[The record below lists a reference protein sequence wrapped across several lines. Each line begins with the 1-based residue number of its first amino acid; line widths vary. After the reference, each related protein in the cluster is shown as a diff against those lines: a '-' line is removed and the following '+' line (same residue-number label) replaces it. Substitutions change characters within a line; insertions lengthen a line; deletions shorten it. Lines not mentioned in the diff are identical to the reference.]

1 MHFLAPSL
9 LLGLLAA
16 VLPWLI
22 HLIGKRRALPMRF
35 AAMQLLLRSE
45 RRISARRRLREV
57 LLLVART
64 SVAAALPL
72 IFARPFA
79 ERTTDVPVASL
90 DPQSAVIVLD
100 DSASMSRSA
109 GLSTLFD
116 RARDRARALV
126 RQFPSDVDLA
136 LLLASAGSSPKISE
150 LSPERARVLEALD
163 SLVCS
168 ARLADFA
175 SALRNASLILAG
187 SAHAKRRIY
196 LFTDL
201 QATGWE
207 AGTGLAAEGAPEV
220 IIDDVSG
227 AARWENRA
235 VLDVGVVP
243 APEAGA
249 GGIAVDAEL
258 ADYSAAGTRALG
270 VALKVDGVSVAKGF
284 VDLTPGGRGHKRFLH
299 RLTSEGGGA
308 HDVEVEIDGDALRL
322 DDHRLA
328 HVELAR
334 TMSVLI
340 VNGDPRTARNEDEPF
355 FFAAALRN
363 GLPGAVVTVKLPD
376 DVSPE
381 SLANTTLVALLN
393 LAQPSEA
400 LAAALVRFV
409 SAGGGL
415 FISVGDRVDAT
426 VWNQRMAKLL
436 PQPLGLPR
444 TASALPGQHAGEI
457 VDDRPAERLAPI
469 DRNHPLLASFPE
481 HGEGL
486 VSARFFKYMLLDPA
500 PESPERSVILHYES
514 GAPALVEKQ
523 VGKGRV
529 MLLSTTV
536 DREWTDLPIR
546 AGFLPLV
553 REAARRLV
561 GVTGDEETASLRAG
575 EARSLAFAGDEQRL
589 EVSRPDGSV
598 WVARRE
604 QANSARTVLYSETDR
619 LGTYHVRAVGP
630 DGTVTARPE
639 QDFVVNLDT
648 RESNPA
654 RLDPAL
660 RPDRIAAASPGAK
673 PPKHRV
679 ELWHTLAAVMI
690 GLLLCESA
698 LTLRRR
704 SV

>member
-9 LLGLLAA
+9 LFGLLAA
-16 VLPWLI
+16 FLPWLV
-22 HLIGKRRALPMRF
+22 HLIGKRRAQPVRF

-45 RRISARRRLREV
+45 RRISARRRLREI

-64 SVAAALPL
+64 GVAAALPL

-79 ERTTDVPVASL
+79 ERTTDLPVASL
-90 DPQSAVIVLD
+90 DAQSAVIVLD

-109 GLSTLFD
+109 GLSTMFE
-116 RARDRARALV
+116 RARDRARALL

-136 LLLASAGSSPKISE
+136 LLVASAGSSPKISE
-150 LSPERARVLEALD
+150 LSPERARVLEALE
-163 SLVCS
+163 STVCS
-168 ARLADFA
+168 ARPADYA
-175 SALRNASLILAG
+175 SALRSASLILAG
-187 SAHAKRRIY
+187 SVHVKRRIY

-201 QATGWE
+201 QAAGWE
-207 AGTGLAAEGAPEV
+207 AGTGLPAEGAAEV
-220 IIDDVSG
+220 IIDDVSR
-227 AARWENRA
+227 AAPWENRA
-235 VLDVGVVP
+235 VLEVSVVP
-243 APEAGA
+243 APEVGT
-249 GGIAVDAEL
+249 GGIAVDVEL
-258 ADYSAAGTRALG
+258 ADFSAAGARALG
-270 VALKVDGVSVAKGF
+270 VALNVDGVSVAKGF
-284 VDLTPGGRGHKRFLH
+284 VDLAPGGRGHKRFLH
-299 RLTSEGGGA
+299 RLGDGGGT
-308 HDVEVEIDGDALRL
+308 HDVEVEIDGDAFRL

-334 TMSVLI
+334 TMSVLV
-340 VNGDPRTARNEDEPF
+340 VNGDPRTTRNEDEPF

-363 GLPGAVVTVKLPD
+363 GLPGAAVTTKLPD
-376 DVSPE
+376 DVTPE
-381 SLANTTLVALLN
+381 SLNGTTLVALLN
-393 LAQPSEA
+393 LAQPSQA
-400 LAAALVRFV
+400 LAAALARFV

-415 FISVGDRVDAT
+415 FISVGDRVDT
-426 VWNQRMAKLL
+426 TIWNERMAKLL

-469 DRNHPLLASFPE
+469 DRSHPLLANFPE
-481 HGEGL
+481 RGEGL

-500 PESPERSVILHYES
+500 PESPNRSVILRYES

-536 DREWTDLPIR
+536 DREWTDLPIHT
-546 AGFLPLV
+546 GFLPLV

-561 GVTGDEETASLRAG
+561 GVTSDEETASLRAG
-575 EARSLAFAGDEQRL
+575 EARTLVFAGDDQRL

-598 WVARRE
+598 WVARRD
-604 QANSARTVLYSETDR
+604 QASAAGSVLYSETDR

-630 DGTVTARPE
+630 DGTVVARPE
-639 QDFVVNLDT
+639 LDFVVNLDT

-654 RLDPAL
+654 RLDPAQ
-660 RPDRIAAASPGAK
+660 RPDRIAVTSSGAK

-679 ELWHTLAAVMI
+679 ELWHSLAAVMI
-690 GLLLCESA
+690 GLLLCESL

-704 SV
+704 RA

>member
-1 MHFLAPSL
+1 VHFVAPSL

-16 VLPWLI
+16 FLPWLV
-22 HLIGKRRALPMRF
+22 HLIGKRRAQPVRF

-45 RRISARRRLREV
+45 RRISARRRLREI

-64 SVAAALPL
+64 AVAAALPL
-72 IFARPFA
+72 VFARPFA
-79 ERTTDVPVASL
+79 ERTTDLPVASL
-90 DPQSAVIVLD
+90 EPQSAVILLD

-150 LSPERARVLEALD
+150 LSPERARVLEAFEN
-163 SLVCS
+163 LVCS
-168 ARLADFA
+168 ARPADYA
-175 SALRNASLILAG
+175 GALRNASLILSG

-201 QATGWE
+201 QAAGWE
-207 AGTGLAAEGAPEV
+207 AGTGLSAENTPEV

-227 AARWENRA
+227 GARWENRA

-243 APEAGA
+243 APEAGV

-258 ADYSAAGTRALG
+258 ADFSAAGIRSLG
-270 VALKVDGVSVAKGF
+270 VSLKVDGVAVAKGF
-284 VDLTPGGRGHKRFLH
+284 VDLAPSGRGHKRFLH
-299 RLTSEGGGA
+299 RLTGEGGGA
-308 HDVEVEIDGDALRL
+308 HEVEVEIDGDAFRL

-334 TMSVLI
+334 AMSVLI
-340 VNGDPRTARNEDEPF
+340 VNGDPRTTRNEDEPF

-363 GLPGAVVTVKLPD
+363 SLASAAVTIKLPD

-381 SLANTTLVALLN
+381 SLDNTTLVALLN

-400 LAAALVRFV
+400 MASALARFV

-415 FISVGDRVDAT
+415 FISVGDRVDTA
-426 VWNQRMAKLL
+426 VWNERMAKLL

-469 DRNHPLLASFPE
+469 DRSHPLLASFPE

-500 PESPERSVILHYES
+500 PESPERSVILRYES

-546 AGFLPLV
+546 TGFLPLV

-561 GVTGDEETASLRAG
+561 GMTGDDETASLRAG
-575 EARSLAFAGDEQRL
+575 EARTLVFSGDEQRL

-604 QANSARTVLYSETDR
+604 QAGVARTVLYSETDR
-619 LGTYHVRAVGP
+619 LGTYHLRAVDS
-630 DGTVTARPE
+630 DGTVKARPE

-654 RLDPAL
+654 RLDPSQ
-660 RPDRIAAASPGAK
+660 RPDRIAVASPGAK

-679 ELWHTLAAVMI
+679 ELWHSLAAIMI
-690 GLLLCESA
+690 GLLLFESV

-704 SV
+704 RA

>member
-1 MHFLAPSL
+1 VHS
-9 LLGLLAA
+9 
-16 VLPWLI
+16 
-22 HLIGKRRALPMRF
+22 
-35 AAMQLLLRSE
+35 
-45 RRISARRRLREV
+45 
-57 LLLVART
+57 
-64 SVAAALPL
+64 
-72 IFARPFA
+72 
-79 ERTTDVPVASL
+79 
-90 DPQSAVIVLD
+90 
-100 DSASMSRSA
+100 
-109 GLSTLFD
+109 
-116 RARDRARALV
+116 
-126 RQFPSDVDLA
+126 
-136 LLLASAGSSPKISE
+136 
-150 LSPERARVLEALD
+150 
-163 SLVCS
+163 
-168 ARLADFA
+168 
-175 SALRNASLILAG
+175 
-187 SAHAKRRIY
+187 KRRIY

-201 QATGWE
+201 QAAGWE
-207 AGTGLAAEGAPEV
+207 AGTGLPAEGAPEV

-227 AARWENRA
+227 AAPWENRA
-235 VLDVGVVP
+235 VLDVDVLP
-243 APEAGA
+243 APEAGT

-258 ADYSAAGTRALG
+258 ADFSAAGTRSLG
-270 VALKVDGVSVAKGF
+270 VGLKVDGVAVAKGF
-284 VDLTPGGRGHKRFLH
+284 VDLAPGGRGHERFLH
-299 RLTSEGGGA
+299 RLSGEAGGA
-308 HDVEVEIDGDALRL
+308 HDVEVEIDGDAFRL

-334 TMSVLI
+334 SMSVLV
-340 VNGDPRTARNEDEPF
+340 VNGDPRTTRNEDEPF
-355 FFAAALRN
+355 FFATALRN
-363 GLPGAVVTVKLPD
+363 GLPGAAVTIKLPD

-381 SLANTTLVALLN
+381 SLKGTTLVALLN
-393 LAQPSEA
+393 LAQPSPAMA
-400 LAAALVRFV
+400 LALARFV

-426 VWNQRMAKLL
+426 VWNERMAKLL

-469 DRNHPLLASFPE
+469 DRSHPLLANFPE

-500 PESPERSVILHYES
+500 PESPERSVILRYES

-546 AGFLPLV
+546 PGFLPLV

-561 GVTGDEETASLRAG
+561 GVTGDDDAASLRAG
-575 EARSLAFAGDEQRL
+575 EARILAFTGDEQRL

-604 QANSARTVLYSETDR
+604 QASAARSVLYGETDR

-630 DGTVTARPE
+630 DGTVVARPE

-660 RPDRIAAASPGAK
+660 RPDRIAVASPGAK

-679 ELWHTLAAVMI
+679 ELWHSLAAVMI
-690 GLLLCESA
+690 GLLLFESV

-704 SV
+704 RA

>member
-9 LLGLLAA
+9 LFGLLAA
-16 VLPWLI
+16 LLPWLV
-22 HLIGKRRALPMRF
+22 HLIGKRRAQPLRF

-45 RRISARRRLREV
+45 RRISARRRLREI

-64 SVAAALPL
+64 GVAAALPL

-79 ERTTDVPVASL
+79 ERTTDLPVASL

-109 GLSTLFD
+109 GLSTMFD
-116 RARDRARALV
+116 RARDRARTLV

-150 LSPERARVLEALD
+150 LHPESARVLEALEGTA
-163 SLVCS
+163 CS
-168 ARLADFA
+168 ARPADYT
-175 SALRNASLILAG
+175 SALRSAALILSG
-187 SAHAKRRIY
+187 STRPKRRIY

-201 QATGWE
+201 QAAGWE
-207 AGTGLAAEGAPEV
+207 AGTGLPAEGAPEV
-220 IIDDVSG
+220 IVDDVSKG
-227 AARWENRA
+227 TPWENRA

-258 ADYSAAGTRALG
+258 ADFSANGVRGLG
-270 VALKVDGVSVAKGF
+270 VSLKVDGVSVAKGF
-284 VDLTPGGRGHKRFLH
+284 VDLAAGGRGHKRFLH
-299 RLTSEGGGA
+299 RLTNEGSA
-308 HDVEVEIDGDALRL
+308 HEVEVEIDNDAFRL
-322 DDHRLA
+322 DNHRLA
-328 HVELAR
+328 HVELSR
-334 TMSVLI
+334 TLRVLI
-340 VNGDPRTARNEDEPF
+340 VNGDPRTTRNEDEPF

-363 GLPGAVVTVKLPD
+363 GLPSAVVTTKLPD

-381 SLANTTLVALLN
+381 NLDNVTMVALLN

-400 LAAALVRFV
+400 LAAALARFV
-409 SAGGGL
+409 LAGGGL
-415 FISVGDRVDAT
+415 FISVGDRVEAT
-426 VWNQRMAKLL
+426 AWNERMARLL

-469 DRNHPLLASFPE
+469 DRSNPVLANFPE

-500 PESPERSVILHYES
+500 PETPERSVILRYES

-546 AGFLPLV
+546 TGFLPLV

-561 GVTGDEETASLRAG
+561 GVTSDDESASLRAG
-575 EARSLAFAGDEQRL
+575 EARALLFTGDEQRL
-589 EVSRPDGSV
+589 EVTRPDSSV
-598 WVARRE
+598 WVGRRE
-604 QANSARTVLYSETDR
+604 LANSSRTVLYSETDR
-619 LGTYHVRAVGP
+619 LGTYHVRTVSP
-630 DGTVTARPE
+630 DGTVTPRPE

-654 RLDPAL
+654 RLDPSQ
-660 RPDRIAAASPGAK
+660 RPDRIAVASPGAQ

-679 ELWHTLAAVMI
+679 ELWHSLAAVMI
-690 GLLLCESA
+690 GLLLCESL

-704 SV
+704 RV

>member
-9 LLGLLAA
+9 LFGLLAA
-16 VLPWLI
+16 FLPWLV
-22 HLIGKRRALPMRF
+22 HLIGKRRAQPVRF

-45 RRISARRRLREV
+45 RRISARRRLREI

-64 SVAAALPL
+64 GVAAALPL

-79 ERTTDVPVASL
+79 ERTTDLPVASL
-90 DPQSAVIVLD
+90 DAQSAVIVLD

-109 GLSTLFD
+109 GLSTMFE
-116 RARDRARALV
+116 RARDRARALL

-136 LLLASAGSSPKISE
+136 LLVASAGSSPKISE
-150 LSPERARVLEALD
+150 LSPERARVLEALE
-163 SLVCS
+163 STVCS
-168 ARLADFA
+168 ARPADYA
-175 SALRNASLILAG
+175 SALRSASLILAG
-187 SAHAKRRIY
+187 SVHVKRRIY

-201 QATGWE
+201 QAAGWE
-207 AGTGLAAEGAPEV
+207 AGTGLPAEGAAEV
-220 IIDDVSG
+220 IIDDVSR
-227 AARWENRA
+227 AAPWENRA
-235 VLDVGVVP
+235 ALEVSVVP
-243 APEAGA
+243 APEVGT
-249 GGIAVDAEL
+249 GGIAVDVEL
-258 ADYSAAGTRALG
+258 ADFSAAGARALG
-270 VALKVDGVSVAKGF
+270 VALNVDGVSVAKGF
-284 VDLTPGGRGHKRFLH
+284 VDLAPGGRGHKRFLH
-299 RLTSEGGGA
+299 RLGDGGGT
-308 HDVEVEIDGDALRL
+308 HDVEVEIDGDAFRL

-334 TMSVLI
+334 TMSVLV
-340 VNGDPRTARNEDEPF
+340 VNGDPRTTRNEDEPF

-363 GLPGAVVTVKLPD
+363 GLPGAAVTTKLPD
-376 DVSPE
+376 DVTPE
-381 SLANTTLVALLN
+381 SLNGTTLVALLN
-393 LAQPSEA
+393 LAQPSQA
-400 LAAALVRFV
+400 LAAALARFV

-415 FISVGDRVDAT
+415 FISVGDRVDT
-426 VWNQRMAKLL
+426 TIWNERMAKLL

-469 DRNHPLLASFPE
+469 DRSHPLLANFPE
-481 HGEGL
+481 RGEGL

-500 PESPERSVILHYES
+500 PESPNRSVILRYES

-536 DREWTDLPIR
+536 DREWTDLPIHT
-546 AGFLPLV
+546 GFLPLV

-561 GVTGDEETASLRAG
+561 GVTSDEETASLRAG
-575 EARSLAFAGDEQRL
+575 EARTLVFAGDDQRL

-598 WVARRE
+598 WVARRD
-604 QANSARTVLYSETDR
+604 QASAAGSVLYSETDR

-630 DGTVTARPE
+630 DGTVVARPE
-639 QDFVVNLDT
+639 LDFVVNLDT

-654 RLDPAL
+654 RLDPAQ
-660 RPDRIAAASPGAK
+660 RPDRIAVTSSGAK

-679 ELWHTLAAVMI
+679 ELWHSLAAVMI
-690 GLLLCESA
+690 GLLLCESL

-704 SV
+704 RA

>member
-16 VLPWLI
+16 VLPWLV
-22 HLIGKRRALPMRF
+22 HLIGKRRAQPVRF

-45 RRISARRRLREV
+45 RRISARRRLREI

-64 SVAAALPL
+64 GVAAALPL

-79 ERTTDVPVASL
+79 ERTTDLPVASL

-109 GLSTLFD
+109 GLSTMFE
-116 RARDRARALV
+116 RARDRARALL

-136 LLLASAGSSPKISE
+136 LLQASAASSPKISE
-150 LSPERARVLEALD
+150 LSPERARVLEALE
-163 SLVCS
+163 STVCS
-168 ARLADFA
+168 ARPADFA
-175 SALRNASLILAG
+175 SALRSASLILAG
-187 SAHAKRRIY
+187 STHAKRRIY

-201 QATGWE
+201 QAAGWE
-207 AGTGLAAEGAPEV
+207 AGTGLPAEGAPEV

-235 VLDVGVVP
+235 VLEVSVVP
-243 APEAGA
+243 APEVGT

-258 ADYSAAGTRALG
+258 ADFSAAGTRALG
-270 VALKVDGVSVAKGF
+270 MALKVDGASVAKGF
-284 VDLTPGGRGHKRFLH
+284 VDLAPGGRSHKRFLH
-299 RLTSEGGGA
+299 RLTGETGGA
-308 HDVEVEIDGDALRL
+308 HDVEVEIDGDAFRL

-334 TMSVLI
+334 SMSVLI
-340 VNGDPRTARNEDEPF
+340 VNGDPRSARNEDEPF

-363 GLPGAVVTVKLPD
+363 GLPGAVVTIKLPD

-381 SLANTTLVALLN
+381 SLDNTTLVALLN
-393 LAQPSEA
+393 LAQPSPAMASA
-400 LAAALVRFV
+400 LARFV

-426 VWNQRMAKLL
+426 AWNERMAKLL

-469 DRNHPLLASFPE
+469 DRSHPLLANFPE
-481 HGEGL
+481 RGEGL

-500 PESPERSVILHYES
+500 VESPDRSVILRYES

-546 AGFLPLV
+546 TGFLPLV

-561 GVTGDEETASLRAG
+561 GVTGDEETASLRVG
-575 EARSLAFAGDEQRL
+575 EARTLVFTGDEQRL

-598 WVARRE
+598 WVARRD
-604 QANSARTVLYSETDR
+604 QASATRSVLYSETDR
-619 LGTYHVRAVGP
+619 LGTYHVRAVGS
-630 DGTVTARPE
+630 DGRIAARPE

-654 RLDPAL
+654 RLDPSQ
-660 RPDRIAAASPGAK
+660 RPDRIAVASPGVM

-679 ELWHTLAAVMI
+679 ELWHSLAAVMI
-690 GLLLCESA
+690 GLLLCESV

-704 SV
+704 RI